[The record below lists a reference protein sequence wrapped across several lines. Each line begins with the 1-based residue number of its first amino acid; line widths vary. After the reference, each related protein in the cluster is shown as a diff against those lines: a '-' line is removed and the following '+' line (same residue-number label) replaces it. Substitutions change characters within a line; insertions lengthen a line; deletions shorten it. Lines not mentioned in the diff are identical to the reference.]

1 MNRHWS
7 IRAYY
12 FQGEDAR
19 EALRDALLGAGE
31 PELRSALLDV
41 YDQIPIDQGYLW
53 RRSEA
58 GQYVS
63 WIRLL
68 RESAPGL
75 LLRMPSRLQTAKRA
89 STATMYRARAHLVT
103 PSATRSLMLRAS
115 IFS

>member
-41 YDQIPIDQGYLW
+41 YDQIRLIRGICGGGL
-53 RRSEA
+53 RRVNTSH
-58 GQYVS
+58 GSGSCVS
-63 WIRLL
+63 PL
-68 RESAPGL
+68 PGC
-75 LLRMPSRLQTAKRA
+75 S
-89 STATMYRARAHLVT
+89 
-103 PSATRSLMLRAS
+103 
-115 IFS
+115 